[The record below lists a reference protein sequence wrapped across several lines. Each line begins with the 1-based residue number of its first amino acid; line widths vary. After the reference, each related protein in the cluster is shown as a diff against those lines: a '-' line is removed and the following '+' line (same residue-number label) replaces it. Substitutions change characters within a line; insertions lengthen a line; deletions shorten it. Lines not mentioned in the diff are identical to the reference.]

1 MDFPCKEEAVG
12 STPTGGTKRTD
23 ESVRVGRNDTVNG
36 LSNPDTG
43 MRIRDT
49 NCT

>member
-1 MDFPCKEEAVG
+1 
-12 STPTGGTKRTD
+12 
-23 ESVRVGRNDTVNG
+23 VRVGRNDTVNG